1 MNEDDWLNEP
11 AHDYPVAKPDAD
23 LAPATTEMALP
34 LSESALEKAVAA
46 GERRGQFIAAWGLL
60 TEQQRMYLNTWREC
74 RFNGAKTL
82 RVLADVRGISKT
94 GVLKW
99 ADLPAFRLALTM
111 MRSASVEE
119 ILHHDYLVARQEDIV
134 ETLLTPQPILH
145 QGFQTGHF
153 EVQAAAAG
161 KANETLLKLGG
172 HLKEDKQD
180 INVGIVGPS
189 FTIQVMQS
197 DGVVKDIT
205 PRGVAVQLPQPAE
218 DSSWL
223 DE

>member
-1 MNEDDWLNEP
+1 MNDEDWLNEP

-23 LAPATTEMALP
+23 LKPASTDLALP
-34 LSESALEKAVAA
+34 LAEGMLDKAIAA

-82 RVLADVRGISKT
+82 RVLTDVRGISKT
-94 GVLKW
+94 GVIKW

-111 MRSASVEE
+111 MRQASVEE

-145 QGFQTGHF
+145 QGFATGHF

-189 FTIQVMQS
+189 FTIQVMQN
-197 DGVVKDIT
+197 DGSVKDVT
-205 PRGVAVQLPQPAE
+205 PRGVTVQLPEPAE

-223 DE
+223 E